1 MAKASALHPQQ
12 KKKPSADIA
21 VSFIALSP
29 SLAFSVLLSLMAAA
43 PGSIPWVEK
52 YISLLFRTSPSHLI
66 VRRYRPHCLADIVG
80 NDESVERLR
89 VIAEDGNMP
98 HLILTGPPGTGK
110 TSSINALAAEVP
122 ACIV

>member
-1 MAKASALHPQQ
+1 
-12 KKKPSADIA
+12 
-21 VSFIALSP
+21 
-29 SLAFSVLLSLMAAA
+29 MAAA

-110 TSSINALAAEVP
+110 TSSINALAAELLGETSKEAVSAP
-122 ACIV
+122 EP